1 MRNNKFIILLC
12 VFLLIPSFILAES
25 PSLDKI
31 SRVVKKGY
39 MGQGSLDLDQNMN
52 RGQLA
57 TIAVRLLGLEEEA
70 KNFKGSIP
78 FKDVE
83 KFQGGWATPYV
94 AIAYRE
100 NIIQGI
106 NPTTFDPQAQ
116 VSYIEILTIFM
127 RILGYQDGIDFV
139 DYPEDYYI
147 KAVELGLGN
156 LYSDIDQKVTR
167 GDVALTIEQLLDL
180 PLKDEDITLLEKLDK
195 KPTPVKRKKEN
206 IRMTNKKFNTT
217 ITGMFTGRL
226 KGREDFSKYK
236 VQLVS
241 KENRQGKYE
250 IYDEV
255 TPEKDG
261 VFKIWNFDISWTARY
276 RGYRYKVYDDE
287 NELVLEGKL

>member
-1 MRNNKFIILLC
+1 
-12 VFLLIPSFILAES
+12 
-25 PSLDKI
+25 
-31 SRVVKKGY
+31 